1 MQIHIKLKQAGKRRL
16 ILEKQVIEIENIG
29 KTPTLQALITAV
41 VTQQVVAYN
50 AKTHEKPILNFLT
63 ETQINDATAMGK
75 VGFGAIYNDKKAD
88 LNKAIQVAIEA
99 HIDGLF
105 VVAID
110 DKIVEK
116 LDDIVVLNQDS
127 IVTFIRLTLLIGR

>member
-1 MQIHIKLKQAGKRRL
+1 MQIFVKIKQAGKRRL
-16 ILEKQVIEIENIG
+16 ILEKQAIEIENIG

-41 VTQQVVAYN
+41 VTQQVAAYN
-50 AKTHEKPILNFLT
+50 AKTLEKPLIDFLT
-63 ETQINDATAMGK
+63 ENQISDAAATGK

-88 LNKAIQVAIEA
+88 LDKAIKVAIEA

-105 VVAID
+105 AVAVD

-116 LDDIVVLNQDS
+116 LDDS
-127 IVTFIRLTLLIGR
+127 IVLHQNSVVSFIRLTLLIGR